1 MPYSYSCS
9 QYPGM
14 EGCAGFFVADSEQEL
29 WKHLELHGREAHGE
43 DPALWSQEE
52 VQTISGLIRRT

>member
-1 MPYSYSCS
+1 
-9 QYPGM
+9 M